1 MYAEVVYITMSETCP
16 ATKLLNLLSKRH
28 MLLVIYHLS
37 QRAHGFNELQE
48 KLSLNTATLS
58 RRLKELEEEGFVE
71 KKRKGLHRCYSLSKR
86 GKQLS
91 DLIGKISKI

>member
-1 MYAEVVYITMSETCP
+1 MWHELVYTIMSETCP

-28 MLLVIYHLS
+28 MLLVLYHVS
-37 QRAHGFNELQE
+37 IAPHGFNELQE

-71 KKRKGLHRCYSLSKR
+71 KKRKGLHRCYSLTDR
-86 GKQLS
+86 GARLS
-91 DLIGKISKI
+91 DLIEKISQV

>member
-1 MYAEVVYITMSETCP
+1 MWGELVYTNMSETCP

-28 MLLVIYHLS
+28 MLLVLYHL
-37 QRAHGFNELQE
+37 AIAPHGFNELQE

-91 DLIGKISKI
+91 DLVEKISKI